1 MRQDQYMHSFIRM
14 SRSSVAVAVCAV
26 MVLILSFIYRATK
39 GNWQFFTEDILFLIL
54 LCAVAALA
62 LGIIFLLRS
71 IDFAELPN
79 DAVPYEHSIF

>member
-1 MRQDQYMHSFIRM
+1 MKRLK
-14 SRSSVAVAVCAV
+14 
-26 MVLILSFIYRATK
+26 LIPAAGL
-39 GNWQFFTEDILFLIL
+39 LLLIL